1 VNVFFNKKEVFDIS
15 KDYELVR
22 FTDFDRLLKTKEL
35 IITLLGA
42 ALLFVLGYFGYVFA
56 IPIAPYGLSL
66 SLSVLI
72 IVSIYTRNMASSL
85 IIGLVAGITITSQT
99 GGSIDFVLGYIVFTT
114 LLSLMLAIMADRLR
128 LTLSWVKFYFLF
140 NFIFALFFI
149 ILGILSESVNE
160 TYWSLGIGVGTTGD
174 PFFDTDLPM
183 IGIFAIF
190 FLVVGCILYF
200 LPIKGS
206 KTLRKQGAR
215 NHGIFGV
222 VMFIVGQL
230 LTFGSYFLYSSK
242 ITNSQLQSISD
253 NPSDLGTLNDLFS
266 NQSDSAIG
274 VVLTNPMS
282 IFMIV
287 AATTILTG
295 IGLIYVIVAIN
306 EGTIEGHRGGI
317 YVTFF
322 AAPIGTILFFI
333 IGNYYL
339 QDLLIPG
346 GFFIEMVLYPVYLA
360 MIWIVLS
367 INQLL
372 AFLVL
377 FLLNKFIPVK

>member
-1 VNVFFNKKEVFDIS
+1 MFDIS

-35 IITLLGA
+35 IITLLGS
-42 ALLFVLGYFGYVFA
+42 ALLFALGYLGFVVD

-66 SLSVLI
+66 SLSILI
-72 IVSIYTRNMASSL
+72 IVSVYTRNMASSL
-85 IIGLVAGITITSQT
+85 VIGLVAGISITSQT
-99 GGSIDFVLGYIVFTT
+99 GESIDFILGYIVFTT
-114 LLSLMLAIMADRLR
+114 LLSLMLALPADRLR
-128 LTLSWVKFYFLF
+128 LTLHWVKMYFLL
-140 NFIFALFFI
+140 NFAFALGFI
-149 ILGILSESVNE
+149 ILGILNEPVNE
-160 TYWSLGIGVGTTGD
+160 SYRSLGIGVGTTGD
-174 PFFDTDLPM
+174 PFFGTDLPV
-183 IGIFAIF
+183 IGMFAIF
-190 FLVVGCILYF
+190 FLVIGCILYF

-206 KTLRKQGAR
+206 KTLRKNGSR
-215 NHGIFGV
+215 NHAIFGIL
-222 VMFIVGQL
+222 MFMVGQL
-230 LTFGSYFLYSSK
+230 LTFASYFLYSYK
-242 ITNSQLQSISD
+242 VTNSQLQVISD

-266 NQSDSAIG
+266 NQADSAVG

-287 AATTILTG
+287 AATTIMTG

-306 EGTIEGHRGGI
+306 DGTIEGHRGGI

-322 AAPIGTILFFI
+322 AAPFGTILFFI

-367 INQLL
+367 INQMV

-377 FLLNKFIPVK
+377 FLLNKLLPIK

>member
-1 VNVFFNKKEVFDIS
+1 MFDIS

-35 IITLLGA
+35 IITLLGS
-42 ALLFVLGYFGYVFA
+42 ALLFALGYLGFVVD

-66 SLSVLI
+66 SLSILI
-72 IVSIYTRNMASSL
+72 IVSVYTRNMASSL
-85 IIGLVAGITITSQT
+85 VIGLVAGISITSQT
-99 GGSIDFVLGYIVFTT
+99 GESIDFILGYIVFTT
-114 LLSLMLAIMADRLR
+114 LLSLMLALPADRLR
-128 LTLSWVKFYFLF
+128 LTLNWVKMYFLL
-140 NFIFALFFI
+140 NFAFALGFI
-149 ILGILSESVNE
+149 ILGILSEPVNE
-160 TYWSLGIGVGTTGD
+160 SYRSLGIGVGTTGD
-174 PFFDTDLPM
+174 PFFGTDLPV
-183 IGIFAIF
+183 IGMFAIF
-190 FLVVGCILYF
+190 FLVIGCILYF

-206 KTLRKQGAR
+206 KTLRKNGSR
-215 NHGIFGV
+215 NHAIFGIL
-222 VMFIVGQL
+222 MFMVGQL
-230 LTFGSYFLYSSK
+230 LTFASYFLYSYK
-242 ITNSQLQSISD
+242 VTNSQLQVISD

-266 NQSDSAIG
+266 NQADSAVG

-287 AATTILTG
+287 AATTIMTG

-306 EGTIEGHRGGI
+306 DGTIEGHRGGI

-322 AAPIGTILFFI
+322 AAPFGTILFFI

-367 INQLL
+367 INQMV

-377 FLLNKFIPVK
+377 FLLNKLLPIK